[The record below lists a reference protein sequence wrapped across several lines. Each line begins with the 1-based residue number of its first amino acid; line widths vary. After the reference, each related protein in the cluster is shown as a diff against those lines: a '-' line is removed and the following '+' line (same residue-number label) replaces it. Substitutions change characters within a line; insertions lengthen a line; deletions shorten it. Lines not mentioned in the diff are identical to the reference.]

1 MSTLQF
7 SRWIALVG
15 VFAGMMIALIVPV
28 AVLMVGGDLTSTSKL
43 VIIILALLIGGCVA
57 AAAAVVGITIPTAL
71 VGGAITID
79 ENGAHFGS
87 IADCCAPAKRG
98 DRPAGDSTTGECP

>member
-28 AVLMVGGDLTSTSKL
+28 AVLMVGGDLAPSAKL
-43 VIIILALLIGGCVA
+43 VIIILALLIGGGVA
-57 AAAAVVGITIPTAL
+57 AAAAVVGITIPSTV
-71 VGGAITID
+71 VGGVIRID

-87 IADCCAPAKRG
+87 IADCCAPR
-98 DRPAGDSTTGECP
+98 TGTASSADDPTASESP